1 MKSFSQSPVT
11 GTATRA
17 AAPVKSLHL
26 SFNSCSSE
34 SGVTTTTK
42 ATQAPHRRALILLL
56 ALLCLSLW
64 SRPAEASD
72 SDTAAVQME
81 GIVVVA
87 NSESTPVREIGS
99 SVTII
104 TAQEIKQSQKQ
115 SVTEVLRDVPGLD
128 VVQTGARG
136 GQTSVFMRGANSGHT
151 LVLIDGVEMND
162 PSSPNGA
169 FDFADL
175 SVENIE
181 RIEVLRGSQSILYGS
196 DAIGGVIDI
205 ITRDGSGPPKTTLSA
220 NYGAYTTSKLSATT
234 SGAKPH
240 VSYSVGV
247 SRTDTKGFSATDS
260 RPNNERDGFGLT
272 SLSGKLVLRPD
283 EFTQLRFMARSSQ
296 SATDLDKGF
305 GSSVDSV
312 IFDDLNNR
320 QTAHKSFLKAEAETT
335 SRNNIWRAKIS
346 AALANTTRTSNDAPD
361 AVYGPGFSAANY
373 DAETSHFAFKGVVT
387 PFAKQ
392 RLIVGV
398 ETERELMSSTTD
410 FGFGANTLNGLHART
425 TGVYGLAQVSALDKV
440 FVTVGV
446 RNDNHERFGNHTSF
460 RATSAFAIPR
470 TKTRLKAS
478 YGDGFNAPSLFEL
491 FDPTYGDTTL
501 QPEESESW
509 DIGFEQR
516 VLAERIA
523 FGVTWFH
530 QSITNIFGSDAS
542 FRTINIAS
550 ARSEG
555 AEVFVSVRSKSLAA
569 RVDYTYT
576 DAIDRADGSA
586 LVRRAKNK
594 VAGRVTYTLDEQTS
608 AGLQVLHVGPR
619 PGVAPTSYTVVGMTA
634 QRGVFENVTVTG
646 RIDNLFNER
655 YQEVLHYSTSGRA
668 AYFGVRYTL

>member
-1 MKSFSQSPVT
+1 MKSFARSLMTV
-11 GTATRA
+11 TATRA

-26 SFNSCSSE
+26 SFNSGSSE
-34 SGVTTTTK
+34 FVVVPATK
-42 ATQAPHRRALILLL
+42 KPHRPPLLLLL
-56 ALLCLSLW
+56 ALLCLSAV
-64 SRPAEASD
+64 SRRAEASD
-72 SDTAAVQME
+72 SDTSAAQME

-87 NSESTPVREIGS
+87 NSERTPVREIGS

-104 TAQEIKQSQKQ
+104 TAQEIQQSQKQ

-175 SVENIE
+175 SVENVE

-205 ITRDGSGPPKTTLSA
+205 ITRDGSGPSKTTLGA
-220 NYGAYTTSKLSATT
+220 NYGAYTTSKLSASA
-234 SGAKPH
+234 SGSRPH

-260 RPNNERDGFGLT
+260 RVNNERDGFGLT

-283 EFTQLRFMARSSQ
+283 EFTQLRFVARSSQ

-305 GSSVDSV
+305 SSFENPGV
-312 IFDDLNNR
+312 FDDLNNR
-320 QTAHKSFLKAEAETT
+320 QTARKSFLKSEVERS

-346 AALANTTRTSNDAPD
+346 VALANTTRTSTDAPD
-361 AVYGPGFSAANY
+361 AVYGSGSSAANY
-373 DAETSHFAFKGVVT
+373 DAETSHFAFKGIVT

-410 FGFGANTLNGLHART
+410 FGFGVSALNGLHART
-425 TGVYGLAQVSALDKV
+425 TGVYGLAQVSALDNV
-440 FVTVGV
+440 FVTVGI

-460 RATSAFAIPR
+460 RATSALAIPR
-470 TKTRLKAS
+470 IKTRLKAS

-491 FDPTYGDTTL
+491 FDPLYGDTTL

-509 DIGFEQR
+509 DVGFEQR

-555 AEVFVSVRSKSLAA
+555 AEVFVTARSKDLAA

-576 DAIDRADGSA
+576 DAVDRADGSA

-594 VAGRVTYTLDEQTS
+594 VAGRVTYTLDVRTS
-608 AGLQVLHVGPR
+608 AGFQVLHVGPR
-619 PGVAPTSYTVVGMTA
+619 PGVASTSYTVVGMTA
-634 QRGVFENVTVTG
+634 QRRILENVTVTG
-646 RIDNLFNER
+646 RVENLFNER